1 MAGKYDVIVVGSGPG
16 GVVCAALLAK
26 WGLKALVLEKNDDIG
41 GKAATVSSREG
52 FKHERWPIAQVP
64 MRGSA
69 FETAFKLL
77 GIESKLKPVLVP
89 EDPREVIGIKYRGR
103 SGDYKS
109 VGFVQSLQDPTPF
122 FDLFDLNEKER
133 EDSLRFMTEMITM
146 PPEQVDALDDVTMD
160 EFISRYDVPRPLYG
174 YMALHANAS
183 LAEPIDLVSA
193 SEQVKIMQE
202 IMLNGGGG
210 YYEGGFGRLIEDEVG
225 GLKANGG
232 EVRLPARVERIAVA
246 DGQVTG
252 VVTKDGEFTAPIV
265 ISSAG
270 IQPTVLK
277 LVGEEHFDKSYVNY
291 IKDLVPG
298 WGFTGVNYFLN
309 KQVLSHPMYLAY
321 SDDSWLNTERLLKIK
336 AGHVP
341 EEVILF
347 ITIPSNY
354 DPSMS
359 PPGKQCLVVG
369 TICSPDPE
377 AKEVQMQWDKMDE
390 MIAKLWPE
398 VPPAIEAKV
407 YSGPSQISLL
417 TRDQVLPGQGGECV
431 GLGQIVGQC
440 GKYKPSPKAPIRGL
454 FYVGS
459 DAGGAGMGTHQAT
472 QSGINVA
479 RMVLHYHRKRQAV
492 Q

>member
-1 MAGKYDVIVVGSGPG
+1 
-16 GVVCAALLAK
+16 
-26 WGLKALVLEKNDDIG
+26 
-41 GKAATVSSREG
+41 
-52 FKHERWPIAQVP
+52 
-64 MRGSA
+64 
-69 FETAFKLL
+69 
-77 GIESKLKPVLVP
+77 
-89 EDPREVIGIKYRGR
+89 
-103 SGDYKS
+103 
-109 VGFVQSLQDPTPF
+109 
-122 FDLFDLNEKER
+122 
-133 EDSLRFMTEMITM
+133 
-146 PPEQVDALDDVTMD
+146 
-160 EFISRYDVPRPLYG
+160 
-174 YMALHANAS
+174 
-183 LAEPIDLVSA
+183 
-193 SEQVKIMQE
+193 
-202 IMLNGGGG
+202 
-210 YYEGGFGRLIEDEVG
+210 
-225 GLKANGG
+225 
-232 EVRLPARVERIAVA
+232 
-246 DGQVTG
+246 
-252 VVTKDGEFTAPIV
+252 
-265 ISSAG
+265 
-270 IQPTVLK
+270 
-277 LVGEEHFDKSYVNY
+277 VNY

-440 GKYKPSPKAPIRGL
+440 GKHKPSPKAPIRGL

-479 RMVLHYHRKRQAV
+479 RMVLRYHRKRQAV